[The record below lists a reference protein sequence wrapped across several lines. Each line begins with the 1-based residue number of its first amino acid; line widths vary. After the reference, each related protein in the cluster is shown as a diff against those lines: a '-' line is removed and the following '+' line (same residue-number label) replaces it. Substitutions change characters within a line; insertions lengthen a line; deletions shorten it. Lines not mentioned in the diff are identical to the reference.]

1 MQKMKP
7 LLSRALVA
15 FLFALGLTLPVLGAL
30 DLMAHAFPCAA
41 LLLGLCAILAAASLH
56 RRVKLVLGIAALA
69 GIGLYLSVLG
79 GWQSLREILLGVV
92 LQFSGIQGA
101 LPLVAAPCALL
112 IAAVFG
118 IVCWA
123 LTSPSAGFYPP
134 LAVLLLVMMILWLTS
149 RTALLLY
156 TLPALVAMVVLYVQ
170 SGHAHVPLG
179 RILPMAVLA
188 VALSF
193 LLTPSGGVSVPTLEK
208 FASDIRQRVY
218 DYFFFTEPRD
228 VFSLSTEG
236 YYPQGITQLGGT
248 AEPTDHPVMQVQTP
262 KRVLLRG
269 AIMNEYT
276 GRIWR
281 NTTGGRRY
289 LYISPRWSSLRN
301 QLFDTG
307 LPQGEALSNA
317 SLLEEQTITIR
328 LLSENASNLFLPQRV
343 RSLNVKGD
351 LVPYFNNAS
360 EVFATRD
367 LEAGDTY
374 TVTAPLLM
382 AGDAGLGTIINACAS
397 TTDDNYAAVLET
409 YLQLPDHL
417 QQPLYDLAER
427 ITQEAETPYEKAFA
441 LQNYLSRNFRYTL
454 EVAPQDSTIDFVT
467 NFLLNTKEGYC
478 TYFASAMTVLC
489 RMVGLPARYVEGYQ
503 AIPDENGIAYV
514 TGLQAHAWTE
524 VYFAGFGW
532 LTFDATPVQ
541 SGNGNSQ
548 NRSQDDGSGD
558 APTPTPTLD
567 PSASSANQEDEPTP
581 TPPLGENVP
590 TPTPTPTPNPTPQ
603 AQPTPETN
611 KDTHP
616 NSQEPSE
623 PPHQAGV
630 WLLLL
635 ALVLAAAAGL
645 RIYWTQP
652 AQLLKKAKDPTGS
665 FMVWVQAVF
674 DLLRLRKL
682 PMAAS
687 ESPIAYGKRLDAL
700 RTLPLE
706 LTPLCEALSLV
717 CYGKIVPEPE
727 EIDMAAKA
735 YGALFA
741 ALPWWQKVQLILQR
755 AFWPLKKRDFTH
767 R

>member
-30 DLMAHAFPCAA
+30 DLMAHALPCAA

-170 SGHAHVPLG
+170 SGHTHVPLG

-317 SLLEEQTITIR
+317 SLL
-328 LLSENASNLFLPQRV
+328 
-343 RSLNVKGD
+343 
-351 LVPYFNNAS
+351 
-360 EVFATRD
+360 
-367 LEAGDTY
+367 
-374 TVTAPLLM
+374 
-382 AGDAGLGTIINACAS
+382 
-397 TTDDNYAAVLET
+397 
-409 YLQLPDHL
+409 
-417 QQPLYDLAER
+417 
-427 ITQEAETPYEKAFA
+427 
-441 LQNYLSRNFRYTL
+441 
-454 EVAPQDSTIDFVT
+454 
-467 NFLLNTKEGYC
+467 
-478 TYFASAMTVLC
+478 
-489 RMVGLPARYVEGYQ
+489 
-503 AIPDENGIAYV
+503 
-514 TGLQAHAWTE
+514 
-524 VYFAGFGW
+524 
-532 LTFDATPVQ
+532 
-541 SGNGNSQ
+541 
-548 NRSQDDGSGD
+548 
-558 APTPTPTLD
+558 
-567 PSASSANQEDEPTP
+567 
-581 TPPLGENVP
+581 
-590 TPTPTPTPNPTPQ
+590 
-603 AQPTPETN
+603 
-611 KDTHP
+611 
-616 NSQEPSE
+616 
-623 PPHQAGV
+623 
-630 WLLLL
+630 
-635 ALVLAAAAGL
+635 
-645 RIYWTQP
+645 
-652 AQLLKKAKDPTGS
+652 
-665 FMVWVQAVF
+665 
-674 DLLRLRKL
+674 
-682 PMAAS
+682 
-687 ESPIAYGKRLDAL
+687 
-700 RTLPLE
+700 
-706 LTPLCEALSLV
+706 
-717 CYGKIVPEPE
+717 
-727 EIDMAAKA
+727 
-735 YGALFA
+735 
-741 ALPWWQKVQLILQR
+741 
-755 AFWPLKKRDFTH
+755 
-767 R
+767 